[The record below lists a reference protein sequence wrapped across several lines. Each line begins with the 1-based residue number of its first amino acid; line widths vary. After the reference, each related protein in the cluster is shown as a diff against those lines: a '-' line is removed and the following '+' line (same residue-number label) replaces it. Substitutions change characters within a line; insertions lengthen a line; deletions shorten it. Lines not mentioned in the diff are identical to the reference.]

1 MKVRLVRPLL
11 VEIAQRDP
19 QAPAASYDPDFR
31 EPVLGPPDASG
42 IGARQRPSMAPVQVP
57 AQVETGTFERLQQ
70 AMSGNIPDTRLV
82 LVLDY
87 EDLARRGLVDAATG
101 EATLH
106 TGDRLVRILSG
117 AGVVRETFPHPPGMF
132 ITELRPGFGLA
143 GDRNLL
149 LAFCDDREQ
158 GLVRGA

>member
-19 QAPAASYDPDFR
+19 QAPAATYDPDFR

-42 IGARQRPSMAPVQVP
+42 IGARQRPEKPPVQIP
-57 AQVETGTFERLQQ
+57 AQVETGSFERLQQ
-70 AMSGNIPDTRLV
+70 AMSGNIPDSRLV

-87 EDLARRGLVDAATG
+87 DDLVRLGLTHAATG
-101 EATLH
+101 ETTLH

-117 AGVVRETFPHPPGMF
+117 TGALRETFPHPPGMF

-143 GDRNLL
+143 RDRNLL